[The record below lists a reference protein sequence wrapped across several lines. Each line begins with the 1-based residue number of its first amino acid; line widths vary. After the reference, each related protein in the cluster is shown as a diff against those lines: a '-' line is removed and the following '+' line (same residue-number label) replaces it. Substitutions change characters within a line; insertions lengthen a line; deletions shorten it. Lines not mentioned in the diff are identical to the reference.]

1 MKTENITPAGFLK
14 VYRELLYTTEDSVL
28 EYPEYLLLYKYLQ
41 EAGENLPVSAEGGPN
56 WVYSAWRKVD
66 ILPDPG
72 KDMVVWQLIN
82 NIGIPIFDEA
92 VKIYF
97 ELED

>member
-41 EAGENLPVSAEGGPN
+41 EAGENPPVSAEGGPN
-56 WVYSAWRKVD
+56 WIYSAWRKVD

-72 KDMVVWQLIN
+72 KDIVVWQLIN

-97 ELED
+97 ELDD

>member
-14 VYRELLYTTEDSVL
+14 IYRELLYTTEDSVL

-56 WVYSAWRKVD
+56 
-66 ILPDPG
+66 
-72 KDMVVWQLIN
+72 
-82 NIGIPIFDEA
+82 
-92 VKIYF
+92 
-97 ELED
+97 

>member
-28 EYPEYLLLYKYLQ
+28 EYPEYLLLYKYLL
-41 EAGENLPVSAEGGPN
+41 EAGDILPVSAEGGPN
-56 WVYSAWRKVD
+56 WIYSAWREVD

-97 ELED
+97 ELDD